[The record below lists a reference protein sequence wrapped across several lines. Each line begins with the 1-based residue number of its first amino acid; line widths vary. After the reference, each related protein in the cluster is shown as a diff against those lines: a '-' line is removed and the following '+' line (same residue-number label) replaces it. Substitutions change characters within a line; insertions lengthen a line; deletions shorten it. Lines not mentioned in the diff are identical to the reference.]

1 MGLTG
6 DGLVARW
13 QDRDADQTGW
23 LEVEA
28 RFDGFAGTSAA
39 WFWDEDLLRFAN
51 DLGTYPLG
59 DQRFQLSGGD
69 YSGPGGSR
77 VEHVGLTVHA
87 IGVRGQVGVIV
98 HLAVRDS
105 HVMHEQVTFS
115 EVRVEV
121 LTSYEALGR
130 FASELRYL
138 VGGELDEASLD
149 AEIAGLD

>member
-1 MGLTG
+1 MELTR
-6 DGLVARW
+6 DGLVVRW
-13 QDRDADQTGW
+13 LDRDADQTGD

-28 RFDGFAGTSAA
+28 RFDGFAGVSAA
-39 WFWDEDLLRFAN
+39 SFWDEHLLRFAD

-59 DQRFQLSGGD
+59 DQRFQLSGG
-69 YSGPGGSR
+69 YSNGPGGSR
-77 VEHVGLTVHA
+77 VEHVGLTVHP

-98 HLAVRDS
+98 HLAVRDN
-105 HVMHEQVTFS
+105 HVRHEQVTPS

-130 FASELRYL
+130 FASELRHL
-138 VGGELDEASLD
+138 VAGEVDEASLD